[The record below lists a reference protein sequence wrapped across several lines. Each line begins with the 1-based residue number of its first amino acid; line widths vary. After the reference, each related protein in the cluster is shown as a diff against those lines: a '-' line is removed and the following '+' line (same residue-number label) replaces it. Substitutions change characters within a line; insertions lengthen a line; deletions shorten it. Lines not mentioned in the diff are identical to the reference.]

1 MVIVMNDVIPHDNG
15 PVSSSP
21 GDSYGRYTCDHA
33 VRVENIKTR
42 EASVRSPR
50 EPSIA
55 ICLTSYNR
63 IECAKINQEIFK
75 LNFRTPFLV
84 AHACSG
90 AQKER
95 YLEDAFIWCAP
106 GSLNAGGM
114 NLIQRSLELACDR
127 FAPDYLVHL
136 EADTWILDEQV
147 ILRFV
152 GEMERNPQL
161 LLATSA
167 WSSVSRWRRARHA
180 IRELVR
186 RPWGLLKYQFDIVDF
201 TAQFFIVRNDPA
213 VMRCILAMRP
223 DENRRAER
231 QLYDAYVKQFGLDT
245 VLRMREREPVHP
257 HNRQSCEALALYC
270 HHWPASGTAEPRSP
284 DEAHGERPDR
294 IGKREALLRYPQ
306 ISRGAAIQ
314 RLLNA
319 TSFEYYN
326 PGASR
331 W

>member
-1 MVIVMNDVIPHDNG
+1 MVRG
-15 PVSSSP
+15 GGVSSSP
-21 GDSYGRYTCDHA
+21 GDFYDRYTCDRA
-33 VRVENIKTR
+33 VSTGNAKTKDASASATR
-42 EASVRSPR
+42 EPR
-50 EPSIA
+50 IA

-63 IECAKINQEIFK
+63 TECAKINQEIFK
-75 LNFRTPFLV
+75 LNFRTPFVLV
-84 AHACSG
+84 HACSG

-106 GSLNAGGM
+106 GSLNAGGID
-114 NLIQRSLELACDR
+114 LIQRSLGLACER

-152 GEMERNPQL
+152 REMERNPRL
-161 LLATSA
+161 LLAASA
-167 WSSVSRWRRARHA
+167 WTSVSRWRRARRA
-180 IRELVR
+180 MRELLR
-186 RPWGLLKYQFDIVDF
+186 RPSALLTHQFDIVDF
-201 TAQFFIVRNDPA
+201 AAQFFIVRNEPA
-213 VMRCILAMRP
+213 VLRCILGMRP
-223 DENRRAER
+223 EETRRADR
-231 QLYDAYVKQFGLDT
+231 QLYDAYVQRFGLDT

-270 HHWPASGTAEPRSP
+270 HHWPASGTAEPRSA

>member
-1 MVIVMNDVIPHDNG
+1 M
-15 PVSSSP
+15 SSSTS
-21 GDSYGRYTCDHA
+21 DFYDRYTCDPA
-33 VRVENIKTR
+33 VRVENIRTKD
-42 EASVRSPR
+42 ASLRSAR
-50 EPSIA
+50 EPCIA

-63 IECAKINQEIFK
+63 IECARINQEIFK
-75 LNFRTPFLV
+75 LNFRTPFVLV
-84 AHACSG
+84 HACSG

-95 YLEDAFIWCAP
+95 YLEDAFVWCEPRAF
-106 GSLNAGGM
+106 NAGAID
-114 NLIQRSLELACDR
+114 LIQRSLGLACER

-152 GEMERNPQL
+152 REMERNPRL

-167 WSSVSRWRRARHA
+167 WTSASRWRRARHA

-186 RPWGLLKYQFDIVDF
+186 RPAALLKHQFDMVDF
-201 TAQFFIVRNDPA
+201 SAQFFILRNDPA
-213 VMRCILAMRP
+213 VVRCILDMRA
-223 DENRRAER
+223 DATRRAER
-231 QLYDAYVKQFGLDT
+231 QLYDAYVRRFGLDT

-257 HNRQSCEALALYC
+257 HNRQSCETLALYC
-270 HHWPASGTAEPRSP
+270 HHWPASGTAEPRSA
-284 DEAHGERPDR
+284 DEAHGARPDR
-294 IGKREALLRYPQ
+294 IGKKEALLRYPQ

>member
-1 MVIVMNDVIPHDNG
+1 MIDSMPHDKERMR
-15 PVSSSP
+15 SSRA
-21 GDSYGRYTCDHA
+21 DFYGRYTCDRA
-33 VRVENIKTR
+33 LRARNTAAKDP
-42 EASVRSPR
+42 SVRSAR

-63 IECAKINQEIFK
+63 IECAKVNQEIFK
-75 LNFRTPFLV
+75 LNFRTPFLLV
-84 AHACSG
+84 HACSG

-106 GSLNAGGM
+106 GSLNAGGID
-114 NLIQRSLELACDR
+114 LIQRSLELACDR

-152 GEMERNPQL
+152 REMERNPRL
-161 LLATSA
+161 LLATCA
-167 WSSVSRWRRARHA
+167 WSSVSGWRRARRA

-186 RPWGLLKYQFDIVDF
+186 RPSALLRHQFDIVDF
-201 TAQFFIVRNDPA
+201 AAQFFILRNDPA
-213 VMRCILAMRP
+213 VVRCILDMRP
-223 DENRRAER
+223 DEKRRAER
-231 QLYDAYVKQFGLDT
+231 QLYDAYVKRFGLDS

-257 HNRQSCEALALYC
+257 HNRQSCETLALYC
-270 HHWPASGTAEPRSP
+270 HHWPASGTAEPPSP
-284 DEAHGERPDR
+284 DEARGERPDR

-306 ISRGAAIQ
+306 ITRGAAIQ

>member
-1 MVIVMNDVIPHDNG
+1 MIDSMPHDKERMR
-15 PVSSSP
+15 SSRA
-21 GDSYGRYTCDHA
+21 DFYGRYTCDRA
-33 VRVENIKTR
+33 LRARNTAAKDP
-42 EASVRSPR
+42 SVRSAR

-63 IECAKINQEIFK
+63 IECAKVNQEIFK
-75 LNFRTPFLV
+75 LNFRTPFLLV
-84 AHACSG
+84 HACSG

-106 GSLNAGGM
+106 GSLNAGGID
-114 NLIQRSLELACDR
+114 LIQRSLELACDR

-152 GEMERNPQL
+152 REMERNPRL
-161 LLATSA
+161 LLATCA
-167 WSSVSRWRRARHA
+167 WSSVSGWRRARRA

-186 RPWGLLKYQFDIVDF
+186 RPSALLRHQFDIVDF
-201 TAQFFIVRNDPA
+201 AAQFFILRNDPA
-213 VMRCILAMRP
+213 VVRCILDMRP
-223 DENRRAER
+223 DEKRRAER
-231 QLYDAYVKQFGLDT
+231 QLYDAYVKRFGLDS

-257 HNRQSCEALALYC
+257 HNRQSCETLALYC
-270 HHWPASGTAEPRSP
+270 HHWPASGTAEPPSR
-284 DEAHGERPDR
+284 DEARGERPDR

-306 ISRGAAIQ
+306 ITRGAAIQ

-326 PGASR
+326 PGARR

>member
-1 MVIVMNDVIPHDNG
+1 MIQVLPRDNTETQD
-15 PVSSSP
+15 P
-21 GDSYGRYTCDHA
+21 
-33 VRVENIKTR
+33 
-42 EASVRSPR
+42 SVKSTR

-55 ICLTSYNR
+55 ICLTSFNR
-63 IECAKINQEIFK
+63 IDCAKINQEIFK

-95 YLEDAFIWCAP
+95 YLEDAFIWCPP

-114 NLIQRSLELACDR
+114 NLIQRSLQLAHDR

-152 GEMERNPQL
+152 GEMERNPRL
-161 LLATSA
+161 LLSTSA
-167 WSSVSRWRRARHA
+167 WSSVSPWRRARRA

-186 RPWGLLKYQFDIVDF
+186 RPSGLLRYQFDIVDF

-213 VMRCILAMRP
+213 VLRCILDMRP
-223 DENRRAER
+223 DEKRRAER
-231 QLYDAYVKQFGLDT
+231 QLYDAYVPRFGLDT

-257 HNRQSCEALALYC
+257 DKRQSCEALALYC
-270 HHWPASGTAEPRSP
+270 HHWPASGTAVPPSP
-284 DEAHGERPDR
+284 EEARGERPDR

-319 TSFEYYN
+319 TSFDYYN